1 MSCLLSHIDEGV
13 GQDDLMSR
21 RAQDPLI
28 LCLIDLFSFAL
39 LSTCCITVLDIPG
52 FINRTAFFF
61 LLLLLLSFFTGVG
74 NKYSNRNTID
84 QCCLFRSVFSLL
96 FSICCSLIFSPL

>member
-61 LLLLLLSFFTGVG
+61 FCYCLCFPFLLGWEISIRTGIRLINV
-74 NKYSNRNTID
+74 
-84 QCCLFRSVFSLL
+84 VFSGL
-96 FSICCSLIFSPL
+96 SSPCCSLYVVP